1 MVNIYCHVV
10 ATVTRFF
17 FFFISNKNILKR
29 RGGVTRVCMKY
40 TSRTKTNQVHKVQK
54 SMKSWIGEKERK
66 PNIVTQ
72 SRRVLRKKSLNL
84 KLISLNPQNAGYSSP
99 SKYTTSNNV
108 VQPSKQQEP
117 VWTTKNHHSISVT
130 QFPSLITHFF
140 TLIWQH
146 HFYFHHSIFLH
157 YSWVPHLSVG
167 TVFFFFFFFFSFLFF
182 SWVGVGCLCFF
193 FFFLFFSF
201 PGLAVQFYFFIF
213 LFLIILASV
222 SWVLEKKK
230 KNCTG

>member
-17 FFFISNKNILKR
+17 FFFLISNKNILKR

-108 VQPSKQQEP
+108 AQPSKQQEP

-130 QFPSLITHFF
+130 QFSSLITHHSSLITHHSFFHTHLATSFLFSSLNFF
-140 TLIWQH
+140 TLFMGLTPVSW
-146 HFYFHHSIFLH
+146 
-157 YSWVPHLSVG
+157 YS
-167 TVFFFFFFFFSFLFF
+167 VFFFFQYPTHQ
-182 SWVGVGCLCFF
+182 G
-193 FFFLFFSF
+193 
-201 PGLAVQFYFFIF
+201 
-213 LFLIILASV
+213 
-222 SWVLEKKK
+222 
-230 KNCTG
+230 